1 MRIGSPLD
9 RNTELLLNAPFDLS
23 TITDAQVEADQ
34 AKSRA
39 RDCQLSIKGNQSERP
54 ASNRG
59 SSSRCWSGSRN
70 CWLLSGGFAQAGIRC
85 SPSTLQIAVGT
96 VLVNNKVPIL
106 VAPNCVEVNNDSTS
120 SNARARQPL
129 AGNPRNRYRG
139 ASNNF
144 TLSPGGT
151 PTPVPNGTLQ
161 LPMVVKVGGKVI
173 YEGQTQAVIDNSQGG
188 AK

>member
-1 MRIGSPLD
+1 M
-9 RNTELLLNAPFDLS
+9 
-23 TITDAQVEADQ
+23 
-34 AKSRA
+34 RA
-39 RDCQLSIKGNQSERP
+39 RQVAAAVAVMAGVATAMTGCSQVDSLKQV
-54 ASNRG
+54 
-59 SSSRCWSGSRN
+59 SGVPIN
-70 CWLLSGGFAQAGIRC
+70 
-85 SPSTLQIAVGT
+85 TLQIAVGT

-106 VAPNCVEVNNDSTS
+106 VAPNCLEVDNDSTKFECKGKTTTG
-120 SNARARQPL
+120 QEIL
-129 AGNPRNRYRG
+129 ATGTAG

-173 YEGQTQAVIDNSQGG
+173 YEGQAQAVIDSSQGG

>member
-1 MRIGSPLD
+1 M
-9 RNTELLLNAPFDLS
+9 
-23 TITDAQVEADQ
+23 
-34 AKSRA
+34 RA
-39 RDCQLSIKGNQSERP
+39 RQVAAAVAVMAGVATAMTGCSQVDSLKQV
-54 ASNRG
+54 
-59 SSSRCWSGSRN
+59 SGVPIN
-70 CWLLSGGFAQAGIRC
+70 
-85 SPSTLQIAVGT
+85 TLQIAVGT

-106 VAPNCVEVNNDSTS
+106 VAPNCLEVDNDSTKFECKGKTTTGEEIV
-120 SNARARQPL
+120 ATGTA
-129 AGNPRNRYRG
+129 G

-173 YEGQTQAVIDNSQGG
+173 YEGQAQAVIDMSQGG